1 MRGRFV
7 LLLAVTVLAAGCGDS
22 ERREPGAAAT
32 PASPLGPV
40 GEGRGVR
47 VFSGQ
52 AVMLPD
58 GPPCTA
64 EEGAEGDRWCG
75 FLATSSTGR
84 DDLYV
89 VNVSAVL
96 AGVPVA
102 CGEADPNCLLL
113 AQEVVANGNSSRWI
127 YFGGDTLVYYDAT
140 LVPRIWRPG
149 MESGRMLAE
158 LPESADIVS
167 CAPAGR
173 GMAIACLEIPDVQ
186 EDAGVFTA
194 ELHVGTADAESEPLL
209 APIDHVILGNNSTF
223 AGVKRFNSSFPTDG
237 YIAWSSPEDTE
248 SPDVLKLARADDL
261 ESTVTVTSDIQAWGV
276 SPDASRWHWVT
287 PDGVLQTAPFPDGSQ
302 TTDLL
307 SDVRDYGVS
316 QSGSLVAMTTGAEL
330 LSIPDPVGAPD
341 GQLLLDQGVQEL
353 LGLSAG
359 NYIAYA
365 KHVLNKKT
373 FDLFVTNLDGSAACT
388 VEETVK
394 VPFSSLSLAS
404 GGAALLWARSTPD
417 GYDAFLTNLAECSTA
432 PVAPNVAVLGWLDDQ
447 TILFV
452 DDFDSATSSG
462 SLRFRRATPEG
473 TVERGAPRLI
483 AEHVSTNATTGSTLL
498 YTVKAGSEE
507 DGVYVRTFER

>member
-1 MRGRFV
+1 MLGSR
-7 LLLAVTVLAAGCGDS
+7 LLPLAIAALALGCGSS
-22 ERREPGAAAT
+22 ERGKPGAAAT

-40 GEGRGVR
+40 GEGRGLR
-47 VFSGQ
+47 VFSGP

-158 LPESADIVS
+158 VPASADIVS

-186 EDAGVFTA
+186 ADAGVFTA
-194 ELHVGTADAESEPLL
+194 ELHVGTADAEGEPLL
-209 APIDHVILGNNSTF
+209 APIDHVILGNNGTF
-223 AGVKRFNSSFPTDG
+223 AGVQRFYSSFPTDG
-237 YIAWSSPEDTE
+237 YIAWSSPEDTA
-248 SPDVLKLARADDL
+248 SPDVLKLAQADDL

-287 PDGVLQTAPFPDGSQ
+287 PDGVLQTAPFPDGAQ

-316 QSGSLVAMTTGAEL
+316 RSGGLVAMTASADL
-330 LSIPDPVGAPD
+330 LSMLDPAGSPDAP
-341 GQLLLDQGVQEL
+341 LLLDQGVQEL
-353 LGLSAG
+353 LTLSAG
-359 NYIAYA
+359 DYVAYA
-365 KHVLNKKT
+365 KHILNKKT
-373 FDLFVTNLDGSAACT
+373 SDLFVANLDGRAPCT

-394 VPFSSLSLAS
+394 VPLSSLSVS
-404 GGAALLWARSTPD
+404 KSGAALLWALSTPD
-417 GYDAFLTNLAECSTA
+417 GYDAFHTNLADCRTTA
-432 PVAPNVAVLGWLDDQ
+432 VAPDVAVLGWIDDR
-447 TILFV
+447 TLVFV
-452 DDFDSATSSG
+452 DDFDASTGSG
-462 SLRFRRATPEG
+462 SMRFRRTTPQGALDSATP
-473 TVERGAPRLI
+473 VLI

-498 YTVKAGSEE
+498 YTVRAGDDD
-507 DGVYVRTFER
+507 DGVYVRTFAR